1 MTSSFVQIESHEKA
15 DRVTGKRNN
24 IARQN
29 KTTGMAKKIML
40 DLVPFWRDRGINKEL
55 QMELV

>member
-1 MTSSFVQIESHEKA
+1 MPPVPPDY

-29 KTTGMAKKIML
+29 KTTEMAKKIML